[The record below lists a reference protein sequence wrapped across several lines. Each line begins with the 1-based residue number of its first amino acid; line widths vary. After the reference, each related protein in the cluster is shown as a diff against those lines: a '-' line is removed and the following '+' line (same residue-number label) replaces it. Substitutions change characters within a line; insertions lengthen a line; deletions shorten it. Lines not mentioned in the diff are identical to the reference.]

1 MTGRLARSALLSLAL
16 LASAMAPATAAEQIS
31 ATGAYSGS
39 GCGHADVLGFIRSNF
54 HYKAENY
61 LRMDIAIADVFDIR
75 QKRLELRDE
84 TRPVEREY
92 CRATALTSD
101 GRKRP
106 LWYLIE
112 RGFGFAGFGSNIEY
126 CLSGLDPWYV
136 HGAHCA
142 SVR

>member
-1 MTGRLARSALLSLAL
+1 MTGMFARSAFLSLTM
-16 LASAMAPATAAEQIS
+16 LASAAMPSMAAEQAS
-31 ATGAYSGS
+31 YAGAYRGS
-39 GCGHADVLGFIRSNF
+39 ACGDADVLGFIRSNF

-61 LRMDIAIADVFDIR
+61 LKANILIADVYDIR
-75 QKRLELRDE
+75 QRRLVLRDE

-92 CRATALTSD
+92 CRATAVTTD

-106 LWYLIE
+106 MWYLIE

-136 HGAHCA
+136 HGAECA
-142 SVR
+142 SLR

>member
-1 MTGRLARSALLSLAL
+1 
-16 LASAMAPATAAEQIS
+16 MAVDRVGVAGATPGIA
-31 ATGAYSGS
+31 
-39 GCGHADVLGFIRSNF
+39 CGNADVLGFIRSNF

-61 LRMDIAIADVFDIR
+61 LRSDITIADVFDIR

-92 CRATALTSD
+92 CRATVLTSD

-112 RGFGFAGFGSNIEY
+112 RGWGFAGFGSNIEY
-126 CLSGLDPWYV
+126 CLSGLDPWHV
-136 HGAHCA
+136 HGAQCA
-142 SVR
+142 SLR